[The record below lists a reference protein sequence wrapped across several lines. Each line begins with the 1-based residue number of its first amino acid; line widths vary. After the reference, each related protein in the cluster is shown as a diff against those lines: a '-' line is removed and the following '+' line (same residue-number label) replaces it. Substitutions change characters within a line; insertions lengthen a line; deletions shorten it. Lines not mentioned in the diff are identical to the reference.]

1 MKKFSQIA
9 MASALLAFSFS
20 AFAAKPTSITFE
32 SEGSSPDGKA
42 YALYSVKCSNGQ
54 TQPLTAW
61 DNRKTWCVGKMSQEA
76 CSKKQIRAAK
86 DACK

>member
-1 MKKFSQIA
+1 MKKLSQVA
-9 MASALLAFSFS
+9 MATALLTFSLAAS
-20 AFAAKPTSITFE
+20 AAKPTSITFE
-32 SEGSSPDGKA
+32 SEGTNPEGKA
-42 YALYSVKCSNGQ
+42 YALYSVKCSDGQ

-61 DNRKTWCVGKMSQEA
+61 DNRKTWCVGKMSVEG